1 MALFAYK
8 GIRPTIG
15 PDCYI
20 ADSAEIIGQV
30 SMGSGVYV
38 GPGAKIRGD
47 YGAIHIGD
55 GTAVEENC
63 VLHARPDEVCT
74 IGSRVT
80 LGHMCII
87 HNAKLIDDFAV
98 IGMGSTVSDW
108 ATIGK
113 WAVIAEGALVKNR
126 QDIPPGKIA
135 AGMPARVIA
144 EVSEKYREDWTRFKQ
159 IYVDLARNYRSD
171 LERIE

>member
-1 MALFAYK
+1 MAIFEFK
-8 GIRPTIG
+8 GMRPIIG
-15 PDCYI
+15 CDTYI

-30 SMGSGVYV
+30 SIGNGVYV
-38 GPGAKIRGD
+38 GPGAKVRGD

-63 VLHARPDEVCT
+63 VVHARPGEACT

-87 HNAKLIDDFAV
+87 HNAKLIDDYAV
-98 IGMGSTVSDW
+98 IGMGAIVSDW
-108 ATIGK
+108 ATIGQ
-113 WAVIAEGALVKNR
+113 WAVVAEGGLVKNR

-135 AGMPARVIA
+135 AGVPAKVIGD
-144 EVSEKYREDWTRFKQ
+144 VSDQYRADWTRFKQ
-159 IYVDLARNYRSD
+159 IYVDLARTYRSS
-171 LERIE
+171 LKRID

>member
-1 MALFAYK
+1 MALFEYK
-8 GIRPTIG
+8 GSRPIIG
-15 PDCYI
+15 ADSYI
-20 ADSAEIIGQV
+20 ADSAEIIGNV
-30 SMGSGVYV
+30 VIGKGVYV

-87 HNAKLIDDFAV
+87 HNARFIDDYVV
-98 IGMGSTVSDW
+98 IGMGSIVSDW
-108 ATIGK
+108 ATVGR
-113 WAVIAEGALVKNR
+113 WAVVAEGALIKNR
-126 QDIPPGKIA
+126 QDIPAGKIA
-135 AGMPARVIA
+135 AGIPAKIIGD
-144 EVSEKYREDWTRFKQ
+144 VSEQYREDWTCFKQ
-159 IYVDLARNYRSD
+159 VYVDLASTYRND
-171 LERIE
+171 LKRID